1 MIDDAFSESTEQ
13 VFLVLQQRLDELVA
27 LYQQLAEDNH
37 RLQAQCETLQGER
50 RALIE
55 QNEQARARIDAM
67 IARLKGLEP
76 ST

>member
-13 VFLVLQQRLDELVA
+13 VFLVLQQRLDELIA
-27 LYQQLAEDNH
+27 LCQHLAEDNH